1 MQADKK
7 RKRRVLI
14 YTVKET
20 AELLSMSPHT
30 IRRWAKAG
38 SLEGFSFGGLTHIS
52 AASIRALLKAHSLK
66 PRLPAASI
74 DPAAAWGQ
82 EIEHE
87 KVSPGSTKE
96 E

>member
-1 MQADKK
+1 
-7 RKRRVLI
+7 
-14 YTVKET
+14 
-20 AELLSMSPHT
+20 MSPHT

-66 PRLPAASI
+66 PRIPAASI
-74 DPAAAWGQ
+74 DPAAAWDR

-87 KVSPGSTKE
+87 KVTPGGTNKVSPGTTNKISQ
-96 E
+96 